1 MKAVKGMRL
10 ALVGPRQTWR
20 VAGPQD
26 MSNEEWEFS
35 RKFGVTLIHIEMGE
49 ILYLA
54 DNIRDGDAEEVLKC
68 LSKRT
73 GAVKANGTTMQYMAK
88 IYMATKEVIKKV
100 FSGCNGSGV
109 LPDVQR
115 ADESNLIVAGR

>member
-1 MKAVKGMRL
+1 MIKKRGESCL
-10 ALVGPRQTWR
+10 LYT
-20 VAGPQD
+20 
-26 MSNEEWEFS
+26 S
-35 RKFGVTLIHIEMGE
+35 IEMGE

-88 IYMATKEVIKKV
+88 IYMATKEVIKKYSRCV
-100 FSGCNGSGV
+100 
-109 LPDVQR
+109 
-115 ADESNLIVAGR
+115 